1 MKRNTPLKRT
11 RFKSHKHKRTQ
22 ATDIPQSVKDA
33 VWERDGHCCVWC
45 GSANGMPEAHYLSRR
60 NGGKGIEQNILT
72 LCRFPSEPGKSSCHD
87 IFDHGTRM
95 ECEVMRDYF
104 AAYLKSHYPDWD
116 ESKLI
121 YRREI

>member
-1 MKRNTPLKRT
+1 MRRTPLKRT
-11 RFKSHKHKRTQ
+11 RFTGKKHKRTQ
-22 ATDIPQSVKDA
+22 VTDIPQSVKDA

-45 GSANGMPEAHYLSRR
+45 GSSNGQPEAHYISRH
-60 NGGKGIEQNILT
+60 NGGLGIPENILT
-72 LCRFPSEPGKSSCHD
+72 LCRVSFIPGKSSCHD
-87 IFDHGTRM
+87 MYDKGTKM
-95 ECEVMRDYF
+95 EREVMRDYF